1 MERARGRESGIEV
14 TQRFVHV
21 WTMRHRRA
29 CRMRAYLDKR
39 EAMRAAGIAV
49 DDQSGVSG
57 ARCPETRL

>member
-14 TQRFVHV
+14 TQRGIEVTQRFVHV
-21 WTMRHRRA
+21 WTMRDRRA

-49 DDQSGVSG
+49 D
-57 ARCPETRL
+57 

>member
-21 WTMRHRRA
+21 WTMRDRRA

-49 DDQSGVSG
+49 D
-57 ARCPETRL
+57 